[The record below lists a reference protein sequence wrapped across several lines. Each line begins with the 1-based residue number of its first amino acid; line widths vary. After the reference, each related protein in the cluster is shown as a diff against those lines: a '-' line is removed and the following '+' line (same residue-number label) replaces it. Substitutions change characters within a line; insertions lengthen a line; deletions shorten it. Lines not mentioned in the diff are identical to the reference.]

1 MLKRLVSLDAYR
13 GLVMVLMVSAGLNIP
28 AVVRNFERSGTSF
41 NKSLWQ
47 RLAYQTDHT
56 VWVGCS
62 LWDLIQPSFMFMVGA
77 ALAFSIAS
85 RWRKGQSFWRMFG
98 HAVVRSVVLVAL
110 AVLLTSNWSKGTE
123 WVFTNVLAQ
132 IGLGYTFLFLAAW
145 LKPRWQFTAAILIL
159 VGYWAAFAS
168 YRLPPADLDSEGANL
183 PENWVWQTG
192 FALHWENNTNV
203 AADFDRWFLNKF
215 PRTHHFD
222 YNEGGYQT
230 LNFVPSLATMIF
242 GLLAGGLIRG
252 RLSSG
257 QNSES

>member
-1 MLKRLVSLDAYR
+1 MSTDIAPTTSRSGHAFSSDQPVPQVTTALAAEPAQPPLKRLVSLDAYR

-85 RWRKGQSFWRMFG
+85 RGAKGQSFWRMFG

-110 AVLLTSNWSKGTE
+110 EFFSHR
-123 WVFTNVLAQ
+123 
-132 IGLGYTFLFLAAW
+132 IGARGPSGSSPTCSHRLVWATHSRSW
-145 LKPRWQFTAAILIL
+145 L
-159 VGYWAAFAS
+159 
-168 YRLPPADLDSEGANL
+168 
-183 PENWVWQTG
+183 
-192 FALHWENNTNV
+192 
-203 AADFDRWFLNKF
+203 
-215 PRTHHFD
+215 
-222 YNEGGYQT
+222 
-230 LNFVPSLATMIF
+230 
-242 GLLAGGLIRG
+242 RG
-252 RLSSG
+252 
-257 QNSES
+257 